1 MPTETAFWLTMN
13 DGVRLDAQAVL
24 PDGSPPGGL
33 SGGVILV
40 HGHGEDGSKATT
52 LERARDLADRGYVA
66 LCYSVRGQG
75 GSEGL
80 SFHLGVR
87 ELFDLQ
93 EVVGWALENLPI
105 HPDRLGVCGSSQGG
119 WHSWMAAAH
128 CPQVATVVP
137 QNIFVDFADF
147 AVPNGALSSWF
158 FTRTMRRR
166 VMSAGLQ
173 DLARDW
179 AVSGEWDRLREWLR
193 PMSPRLFVDRIRC
206 PVLVIHG
213 WHDVGMPANGLL
225 AMFEQLQVP
234 KRLYLGGG
242 GHEGQ
247 DAVSDEQARLDLVDR
262 WLDHWLKG
270 EANGVMEG
278 PAITY
283 ARRPGWTP
291 VTTDRLEGSGEQTL
305 YLHQDGGLN
314 ETAPEGSH
322 PNRNV
327 ENFGA
332 RRSYGL
338 AEALADD
345 LARTAEILPL
355 EVASFEGSPL
365 PGDLDLRGI
374 VRFHLHLLSQRS
386 TFQVHARLLDVAPDG
401 TWELIT
407 RGHLGARDAEPGE
420 HRLDVIEAR
429 AIAYRVPAGH
439 HLRVEIQN
447 HDAGFVVP
455 EYRPWRC
462 RLYCEEGRTSS
473 VTLPLL
479 GD

>member
-33 SGGVILV
+33 FSGVILV

-93 EVVGWALENLPI
+93 EVVGWALGNLPI

-193 PMSPRLFVDRIRC
+193 PMSPRHFVDRIRC
-206 PVLVIHG
+206 PVLMIHG

-225 AMFEQLQVP
+225 I
-234 KRLYLGGG
+234 
-242 GHEGQ
+242 
-247 DAVSDEQARLDLVDR
+247 S
-262 WLDHWLKG
+262 
-270 EANGVMEG
+270 
-278 PAITY
+278 
-283 ARRPGWTP
+283 
-291 VTTDRLEGSGEQTL
+291 
-305 YLHQDGGLN
+305 
-314 ETAPEGSH
+314 
-322 PNRNV
+322 
-327 ENFGA
+327 
-332 RRSYGL
+332 
-338 AEALADD
+338 
-345 LARTAEILPL
+345 
-355 EVASFEGSPL
+355 
-365 PGDLDLRGI
+365 
-374 VRFHLHLLSQRS
+374 
-386 TFQVHARLLDVAPDG
+386 
-401 TWELIT
+401 
-407 RGHLGARDAEPGE
+407 
-420 HRLDVIEAR
+420 
-429 AIAYRVPAGH
+429 
-439 HLRVEIQN
+439 
-447 HDAGFVVP
+447 
-455 EYRPWRC
+455 
-462 RLYCEEGRTSS
+462 
-473 VTLPLL
+473 
-479 GD
+479 